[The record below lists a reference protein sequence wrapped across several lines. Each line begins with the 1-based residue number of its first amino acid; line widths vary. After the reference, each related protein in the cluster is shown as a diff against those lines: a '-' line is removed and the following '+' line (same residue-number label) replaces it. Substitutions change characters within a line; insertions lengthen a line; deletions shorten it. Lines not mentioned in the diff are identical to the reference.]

1 MSLDFWSPLFR
12 SQLEFA
18 ASAFAVAFATEWF
31 LPATRRRSWGALGF
45 NLVVAL
51 IFIYLT
57 TLLAPPLSAAL
68 DPLKQRYGH
77 WVPVHFPDGLAGSIL
92 QTLSFFFVFDFFFYG
107 WHRAQ
112 HRFQWLWAQHRFHH
126 QEQWLNVT
134 TVHRYHFTEEL
145 FRAFVIYL
153 PMSIVFDFKPVTVVW
168 FWTMFTLWGY
178 WIHMNVRIHLG
189 PVGRWISG
197 PQFHRLHHTPEFG
210 NRNFAA
216 FFPFWD
222 RVFGTYVHP
231 QRGEYPE
238 RLGVENAT
246 DGNTLYDAT
255 LYPIVEWAKMLGRA
269 FNVVATRA
277 QRPS

>member
-12 SQLEFA
+12 SQLGFA
-18 ASAFAVAFATEWF
+18 ASAFAVALASEWF

-153 PMSIVFDFKPVTVVW
+153 PMSIAFDFKPVTVVW

-189 PVGRWISG
+189 PVGQWISG

-216 FFPFWD
+216 FFPLWD

-255 LYPIVEWAKMLGRA
+255 LYPIVEWTKLLGRA
-269 FNVVATRA
+269 FRVGGTRVE
-277 QRPS
+277 RPS